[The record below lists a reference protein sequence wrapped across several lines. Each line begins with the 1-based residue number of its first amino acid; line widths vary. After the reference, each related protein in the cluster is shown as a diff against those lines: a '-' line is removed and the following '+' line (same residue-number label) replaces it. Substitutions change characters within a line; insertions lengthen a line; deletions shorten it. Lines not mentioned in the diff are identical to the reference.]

1 MDETQATSKL
11 TKAERKAARKAE
23 LQAKANSQAET
34 GGTTGGKIL
43 DNGPND
49 PATSQ
54 IETPGGSQTA
64 KVQDNAPSQADEKA
78 NAATTQQGRE
88 DGLKIKEADASSFK
102 VFRQVILERA
112 ENFAK
117 LGLNSKGDLHE
128 GPQCWLDGFGEIVG
142 KVKKSE
148 VRAIFIAACIGPKE
162 LVTGY
167 RKGDESKGEDA
178 KLEYVLKETHTGME
192 WLKACTSYDEMKK
205 RARDVKG
212 KDGDRNK
219 VTKIVT
225 ELSNKS
231 FDAVQETLKG
241 ASGTQASVVVQGALN
256 KMQAAVGSDR
266 MLLSA
271 LLGVC
276 IRLDQSSKDPA
287 IKAFSE
293 KVGNE
298 TQSLIARI
306 EKAAIEAG
314 VVKAPVSQMVIPQ
327 APAPAEA
334 VTDVRTGTEG

>member
-1 MDETQATSKL
+1 MSKKHKQTAIAAAMVAAGVSTET
-11 TKAERKAARKAE
+11 
-23 LQAKANSQAET
+23 QAET
-34 GGTTGGKIL
+34 GGTVGGAVL

-49 PATSQ
+49 PATTTH
-54 IETPGGSQTA
+54 ETPSGSQTA
-64 KVQDNAPSQADEKA
+64 KVAETAPSEADTKA
-78 NAATTQQGRE
+78 NAAVTQQGRE

-102 VFRQVILERA
+102 VFRLIILERA
-112 ENFAK
+112 ENFSK

-148 VRAIFIAACIGPKE
+148 VRAIFIAACIGQKE

-167 RKGDESKGEDA
+167 RKGDASKGEDA

-192 WLKACTSYDEMKK
+192 WMKLCTSYDEMKK

-241 ASGTQASVVVQGALN
+241 ASGTQASVIVQGALN
-256 KMQAAVGSDR
+256 KLQASVGSDR

-287 IKAFSE
+287 IKAFGE

-314 VVKAPVSQMVIPQ
+314 VVKAPVSVMVPS
-327 APAPAEA
+327 APTPAEA
-334 VTDVRTGTEG
+334 VADMGGTEVIKTGTEG